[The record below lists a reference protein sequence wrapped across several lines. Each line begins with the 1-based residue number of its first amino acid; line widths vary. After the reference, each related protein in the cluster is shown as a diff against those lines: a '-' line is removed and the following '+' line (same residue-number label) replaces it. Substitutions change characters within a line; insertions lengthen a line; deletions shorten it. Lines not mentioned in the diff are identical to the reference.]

1 MIIVVDYGMGNLLSV
16 SRKISKITNKVKI
29 SSDPLD
35 IINADKIILP
45 GVGHFANGVK
55 KIKEYNLWDV
65 LNNEVL
71 IKKKPVL
78 GICLGMQL
86 MSKFSEEG
94 NKQGFGWID
103 GKVKLFKSDNIRLKV
118 PQMGWN
124 TITQKK
130 PSLLLN
136 KVDDKSEF
144 YFVHSYYLE
153 SNNPNEVLATTDYIK
168 KFTSAIER
176 DNIFGTQF
184 HPEKSHTIGEK
195 LLTNFINL

>member
-1 MIIVVDYGMGNLLSV
+1 
-16 SRKISKITNKVKI
+16 
-29 SSDPLD
+29 
-35 IINADKIILP
+35 
-45 GVGHFANGVK
+45 
-55 KIKEYNLWDV
+55 
-65 LNNEVL
+65 
-71 IKKKPVL
+71 
-78 GICLGMQL
+78 
-86 MSKFSEEG
+86 
-94 NKQGFGWID
+94 
-103 GKVKLFKSDNIRLKV
+103 
-118 PQMGWN
+118 MGWN

-144 YFVHSYYLE
+144 YFVHSYYLD

>member
-86 MSKFSEEG
+86 MSKYSEEG
-94 NKQGFGWID
+94 NEQGFGWID

-144 YFVHSYYLE
+144 YFVHSYYLD